1 MCGRAYVELLPGFAD
16 EVFDRGVEG
25 LGTMHVAA
33 GTGAIVG
40 SVILARR
47 GTVIGLTRLA
57 AWMVLALGCALLA
70 FAATSH
76 YWIAVISVAV
86 AEFAMVIIGVG
97 EQQLLQNAVSG
108 DLRGR
113 VMSLYGVLSHGAP
126 TIGAFL
132 MGTASSYV
140 GLQWPL
146 RERRSALAAFV

>member
-1 MCGRAYVELLPGFAD
+1 MLPP
-16 EVFDRGVEG
+16 VP
-25 LGTMHVAA
+25 
-33 GTGAIVG
+33 
-40 SVILARR
+40 
-47 GTVIGLTRLA
+47 
-57 AWMVLALGCALLA
+57 ALGCALLA